1 MVWKHKDTC
10 CHTVF
15 CVFLCKSDKPMRV
28 RAQNFSE
35 ILTEQFPVIYK
46 RPLLSKCQSKLKNII
61 STVSAGHG
69 MKDKDVHLFWLDSN
83 LNVEFTL

>member
-15 CVFLCKSDKPMRV
+15 CVLLCKSVPDKPMRV
-28 RAQNFSE
+28 RAQKFSE

-61 STVSAGHG
+61 STV
-69 MKDKDVHLFWLDSN
+69 
-83 LNVEFTL
+83 